1 MISCAF
7 GACRR
12 TNTEYRFVAHPLGTV
27 DRVLVAAPACLDR
40 FGPIETKADLVEHP
54 FIHVK
59 GIFAN
64 EQLPLQ
70 SEDNKLEYARTRT
83 VRTTSHW
90 RPMFDTIRACGGI
103 GVVQAQAC
111 VNALARGK
119 SRAPHHH
126 ACR

>member
-27 DRVLVAAPACLDR
+27 DRVLVAAPASLDR
-40 FGPIETKADLVEHP
+40 FGPIATKADLVEHP
-54 FIHVK
+54 FHPRQGHPRERAVAAAERRQQARIRADPD
-59 GIFAN
+59 GEDDESLA
-64 EQLPLQ
+64 
-70 SEDNKLEYARTRT
+70 SE
-83 VRTTSHW
+83 
-90 RPMFDTIRACGGI
+90 FDTILACGGI